1 MSANFSS
8 HPKNIVINLNG
19 MLYSVH
25 ILKCMTRRLM
35 DLGIYEWTEC
45 EYILQWLDSFENGGA
60 MPSEFYFRCP
70 HGNEVKFLDCLLCIW
85 KTFCD
90 LENDVHII
98 ETDAEADFEA
108 QMWTNYHLQADEVGS
123 WSDNE
128 REQYDEHIDELVRH
142 LDRNDYT
149 DPEDNDDTEE
159 ESVEEHLNNP

>member
-1 MSANFSS
+1 
-8 HPKNIVINLNG
+8 
-19 MLYSVH
+19 
-25 ILKCMTRRLM
+25 
-35 DLGIYEWTEC
+35 
-45 EYILQWLDSFENGGA
+45 